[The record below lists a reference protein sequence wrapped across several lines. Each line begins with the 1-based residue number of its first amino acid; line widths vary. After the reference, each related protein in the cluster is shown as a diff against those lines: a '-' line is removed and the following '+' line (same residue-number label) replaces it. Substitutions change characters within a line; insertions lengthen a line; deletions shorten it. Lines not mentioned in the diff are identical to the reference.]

1 MDLELKGKIAVVTGG
16 SEGIG
21 EGIAIE
27 LAREGASV
35 AVLARR
41 AEPLRMLEEKLKA
54 FGNPVL
60 SITADVTKPS
70 DIAAA
75 VSKVASVLG
84 PVDILVNNAGGGAH
98 GTRTI
103 HDDDVEWYKTYE
115 LNVFSCVRMTRAV
128 FEHMKAR
135 GRGSIITIASV
146 GGHTGG
152 MLNVADY
159 NSAKAAQLLLTKS
172 WAWDFAPFG
181 IRVNAVNPAFI
192 RTPLWETLAKAYVPE
207 QGATTEEVFAKFANS
222 LPVRRMGTNADVG
235 RVVAFLASD
244 KAAGFITGACWD
256 VDGGFTT
263 KI

>member
-1 MDLELKGKIAVVTGG
+1 MDLGLKGKVAIVTGG

-21 EGIAIE
+21 QGIATE
-27 LAREGASV
+27 LAREGAAV

-41 AEPLRMLEEKLKA
+41 AGPLNDLKDKLAA

-60 SITADVTKPS
+60 TVKADVTKPG
-70 DIAAA
+70 DITAA
-75 VSKVASVLG
+75 VTKVVSALGSVE
-84 PVDILVNNAGGGAH
+84 ILVNNAGGGAH

-103 HDDDVEWYKTYE
+103 QDDDAEWQRTYD
-115 LNVFSCVRMTRAV
+115 LNVFSTVRMTRAV
-128 FEHMKAR
+128 FEQMKTR
-135 GRGSIITIASV
+135 GKGSIITIASV

-152 MLNVADY
+152 MPNVADY

-192 RTPLWETLAKAYVPE
+192 RTPLWENLAKAYVPE
-207 QGATTEEVFAKFANS
+207 MAPTTEGVFEKFGAG
-222 LPVRRMGTNADVG
+222 LPVRRMGNIADVG

-244 KAAGFITGACWD
+244 TAAGFITGACWD